1 MKKFRYLSIEDVEWA
16 HERILEVTGGERGDL
31 AKANLEFVLE
41 AVKDIGRDLD
51 FKKSIVKKAA
61 FLIHSLVTGHPFVNG
76 NKRTGLEVA
85 DTFLELN
92 GYSLQAQTEQT
103 VAMTSRIGSGGMSQ
117 AQAEEW
123 IARNLVRKTARKRRR
138 K

>member
-1 MKKFRYLSIEDVEWA
+1 MKKLRYLSIEDVEWA

-51 FKKSIVKKAA
+51 FEKSIVRKAA
-61 FLIHSLVTGHPFVNG
+61 FLLHSLVIRHPFVNG
-76 NKRTGLEVA
+76 NKRTALEVA

-92 GYSLQAQTEQT
+92 DYSLRANTEQT
-103 VAMTSRIGSGGMSQ
+103 VTMTSSIGSGEMSQ
-117 AQAEEW
+117 TQAENW
-123 IARNLVRKTARKRRR
+123 IAKNLVKKTARKRRA